1 MGKYIQNFQDPV
13 VKSHFYKLNREYS
26 KLRKYK
32 YKQYRQSL
40 IDKLDSLHEEN
51 PKLYWN
57 IVNELQGKS
66 EKSGSYAVPSPTLVS
81 HFKTLSELK
90 SEFHNRYAQLSEQLK
105 ELEKINCFNE
115 LD

>member
-1 MGKYIQNFQDPV
+1 M
-13 VKSHFYKLNREYS
+13 
-26 KLRKYK
+26 
-32 YKQYRQSL
+32 
-40 IDKLDSLHEEN
+40 DSLHEEN

-66 EKSGSYAVPSPTLVS
+66 EKSGSCAVPSPTLIS

-90 SEFHNRYAQLSEQLK
+90 SDFRNRYAHLSEQLK